1 MRLHFAN
8 IRISEKQVITLVI
21 LIAAAI
27 AIQCFLAAA
36 GQQYTHYNNYVIFKQ
51 SFEHLVKNKNLYVLY
66 PAEHYDLYK
75 YSPAFSLFMGLFYYL
90 PDLAGLLLFNLLNVS
105 VLIIAIQKLQLPKHS
120 LKYLFLFILL
130 ELAISLSMT
139 QTNALIAGLI
149 ILAFDYLEED
159 KPFLASFLISLTVF
173 IKLFGIVAFVLW
185 FLYPQKLKF
194 LLYSIFWCL
203 VLAIIPVI
211 VVSKNSLI
219 SQYHNWLIL
228 LKNDFDAS
236 YGISFMGWMHM
247 WFKINLPKTQAVA
260 VAAIVFCLPLLK
272 FRTYKLYFFR
282 VQILA
287 SILLWIVIFNH
298 KAENP
303 SYIIA
308 LCGVAIWYFSQKP
321 NSVNKTLLWL
331 CVIFTS
337 FSSTD
342 LITPGWIENKYIE
355 PYAVKAVFCCIIW
368 FKLVIDLVTQK
379 FTPAVIDVSPSPEG
393 RRERSPK

>member
-1 MRLHFAN
+1 MGLRWAN
-8 IRISEKQVITLVI
+8 IRISEKQVITLII

-27 AIQCFLAAA
+27 AIQSFLAAS
-36 GQQYTHYNNYVIFKQ
+36 GRQYTHYNNYVIFRQ
-51 SFEHLVKNKNLYVLY
+51 SFQHLINNKNLYVLY
-66 PAEHYDLYK
+66 PDEHYDLYK

-90 PDLAGLLLFNLLNVS
+90 PDLLGLLLFNLLNVS
-105 VLIIAIQKLQLPKHS
+105 VLLIAIRKLQLPKHS

-139 QTNALIAGLI
+139 QTNALIAGLV

-185 FLYPQKLKF
+185 FLYPRKLTF
-194 LLYSIFWCL
+194 LLYSILWCV

-219 SQYHNWLIL
+219 SQYHNWLVL

-236 YGISFMGWMHM
+236 YGISFMGWMHT

-260 VAAIVFCLPLLK
+260 VAAIVFCLPLLR
-272 FRTYKLYFFR
+272 FTLYKLYFFR
-282 VQILA
+282 IQIVA

-308 LCGVAIWYFSQKP
+308 LCGAAIWYFSQKP
-321 NSVNKTLLWL
+321 GRVNKTLLWL
-331 CVIFTS
+331 CLIFTS

-342 LITPGWIENKYIE
+342 LITPGWIESKFVE

-368 FKLVIDLVTQK
+368 FKLIIDLITER
-379 FTPAVIDVSPSPEG
+379 FTPAV
-393 RRERSPK
+393 REKSRP